1 MRNGGDQVEV
11 SAERGEGTAEAVP
24 MAMPLALRLTVTGA
38 ILFAMAG
45 ALYVILVRGEALLI
59 ELGKFGRVF
68 CL

>member
-11 SAERGEGTAEAVP
+11 SAARGEGTAA
-24 MAMPLALRLTVTGA
+24 AMPLALRLTVTGA